1 MGKPALN
8 PIYKKEAEGDIR
20 LSYADT
26 TKTSDVLNFIT
37 KRDLECGLQEFMMN

>member
-8 PIYKKEAEGDIR
+8 PVYKKAAEGHIR

-26 TKTSDVLNFIT
+26 TKTSNVLNFIA
-37 KRDLECGLQEFMMN
+37 KRDLEDSLQEFILG